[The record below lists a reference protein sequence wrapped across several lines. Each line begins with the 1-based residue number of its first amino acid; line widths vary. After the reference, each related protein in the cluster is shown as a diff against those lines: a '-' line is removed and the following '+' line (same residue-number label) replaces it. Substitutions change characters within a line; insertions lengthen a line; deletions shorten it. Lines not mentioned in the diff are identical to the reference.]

1 MGRVD
6 RRAATERIARL
17 VVTEVELTAR
27 PLAQTAGNALRD
39 DVDDTA
45 DGAAAIEQGGRP
57 LQHFDLIGD
66 QRIDADRM
74 IVTQGRCVHRAYAT
88 FQNTHALTAQ
98 TADQRSARTGAE
110 GRRAHAKFSVKSLAQ
125 GRELFA
131 AQILVGDDDGGL
143 RQM

>member
-45 DGAAAIEQGGRP
+45 DGAAALEQGGGP
-57 LQHFDLIGD
+57 LQHFDLVGD
-66 QRIDADRM
+66 QRIDTDRM
-74 IVTQGRCVHRAYAT
+74 IVTQGRCVHRRLCHLPEYA
-88 FQNTHALTAQ
+88 
-98 TADQRSARTGAE
+98 
-110 GRRAHAKFSVKSLAQ
+110 RAHRPDHGSKA
-125 GRELFA
+125 G
-131 AQILVGDDDGGL
+131 
-143 RQM
+143 